1 MPLLEER
8 RLLDPEG
15 LLEDDLANDLH
26 PVAVAVFGLGPLED
40 AVGVDVGEDDGDRGI
55 AGVARDPDLADLRR
69 PILHLIAH
77 RLHLAA
83 NDRRRDRAVI
93 EGGKPLGGHPP
104 Q

>member
-1 MPLLEER
+1 MGLLEER
-8 RLLDPEG
+8 RLLDSQG

-40 AVGVDVGEDDGDRGI
+40 AVGVDVSENDGDRGI
-55 AGVARDPDLADLRR
+55 AGIARDPDLADLGR
-69 PILHLIAH
+69 PRLHLVAH

-83 NDRRRDRAVI
+83 DDWRRDRAVV
-93 EGGKPLGGHPP
+93 EGGEPLGGHPP